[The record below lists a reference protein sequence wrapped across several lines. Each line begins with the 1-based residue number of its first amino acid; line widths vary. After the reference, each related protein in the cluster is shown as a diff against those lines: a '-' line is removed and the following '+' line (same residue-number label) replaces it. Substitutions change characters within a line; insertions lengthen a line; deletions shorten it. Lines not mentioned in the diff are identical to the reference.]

1 MRDKW
6 VLWPIYFDLKASRK
20 GRKLP
25 KNLAMNDPNVEEIY
39 KAAKKLGL
47 NPIKEEK
54 SYPSRWWRKEG
65 RVLVDKKDSKMKTL
79 RKVAEIIKKSR
90 ANIEKA

>member
-6 VLWPIYFDLKASRK
+6 VIWPIYLDAEASRRE

-25 KNLAMNDPNVEEIY
+25 KERALSNPQIDDIV
-39 KAAKKLGL
+39 KAAKQLGL

-65 RVLVDKKDSKMKTL
+65 RVLVNRGRKKIEILESIAEKIKQN
-79 RKVAEIIKKSR
+79 KVSI
-90 ANIEKA
+90 